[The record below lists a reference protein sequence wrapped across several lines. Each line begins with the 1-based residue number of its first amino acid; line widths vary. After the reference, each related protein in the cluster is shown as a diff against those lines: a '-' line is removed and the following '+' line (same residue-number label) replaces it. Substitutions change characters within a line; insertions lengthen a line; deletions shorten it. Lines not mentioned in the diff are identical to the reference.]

1 MSHQIGGDGSAAK
14 PASRK
19 TLDTVANALTNY
31 TPWNDH
37 GGNSLKTKTV
47 TGPDGHRYAMTSDH
61 PDAVLD
67 QTTNRA
73 YLIKNG
79 TLVPAVQ
86 RLTADGKVEIVEAK
100 EEGAHAKIAE
110 GAKADVET
118 IQRDLT
124 QRGLFHYKVE
134 GNWGSRTNRG
144 LEKLIVQA
152 QIDGQKNGSYT
163 GKVNGEYNDQTR
175 TAMQKMGVS
184 PDTLAALD
192 RLQSTNQLQALYKP
206 SGDPM
211 LYKAAGV
218 TPVFQQSATVSPTPG
233 APSPTEPAA
242 GGAPRTD
249 GSLTVKDVV
258 EITSAAIPIFSRTP

>member
-1 MSHQIGGDGSAAK
+1 MPSTEKDIEAIVKQLQAQNDLKNGPVLDNDWIPLGLWNGSPAWDTTHQIGGDGSAAK

-100 EEGAHAKIAE
+100 DQGAHAKAADA
-110 GAKADVET
+110 AKADVET

-124 QRGLFHYKVE
+124 QRGLYHYKVE
-134 GNWGSRTNRG
+134 GDWGFADKSRPGKADRSGADRG
-144 LEKLIVQA
+144 SEEWQLHRQ
-152 QIDGQKNGSYT
+152 
-163 GKVNGEYNDQTR
+163 GER
-175 TAMQKMGVS
+175 
-184 PDTLAALD
+184 
-192 RLQSTNQLQALYKP
+192 R
-206 SGDPM
+206 
-211 LYKAAGV
+211 
-218 TPVFQQSATVSPTPG
+218 
-233 APSPTEPAA
+233 
-242 GGAPRTD
+242 
-249 GSLTVKDVV
+249 
-258 EITSAAIPIFSRTP
+258 I